1 MTKYVKI
8 SDVSKILNLIDPK
21 TKKPQN
27 HTLRYWEKKFNE
39 IAPKKINNQRYYS
52 VEQVETLKIIKYL
65 LKREGMTIAGVKN
78 ILKSNANK
86 LDIVLKNKK
95 YKKDIVDNERI
106 KKILKNISIKSK
118 KRKIDQIV
126 TKKIWI
132 SMIRAFID
140 YEYRYFKKK

>member
-39 IAPKKINNQRYYS
+39 IMPKKINNQRYYS
-52 VEQVETLKIIKYL
+52 FEQVEKLKIIKYL

-86 LDIVLKNKK
+86 LDVNKNLSLKTK
-95 YKKDIVDNERI
+95 YIKDILKLKSKNLLIKI
-106 KKILKNISIKSK
+106 KKIRNNGKKNSS
-118 KRKIDQIV
+118 
-126 TKKIWI
+126 
-132 SMIRAFID
+132 
-140 YEYRYFKKK
+140 

>member
-86 LDIVLKNKK
+86 LDVNNNLSLKTK
-95 YKKDIVDNERI
+95 YI
-106 KKILKNISIKSK
+106 KQILKLKSK
-118 KRKIDQIV
+118 NLLIKINKIRNNG
-126 TKKIWI
+126 KKN
-132 SMIRAFID
+132 SS
-140 YEYRYFKKK
+140 KSSNGS

>member
-8 SDVSKILNLIDPK
+8 SDVSKILNLVDPK

-39 IAPKKINNQRYYS
+39 IMPKKINNQRYYS
-52 VEQVETLKIIKYL
+52 FEQVEKLKIIKYL

-86 LDIVLKNKK
+86 LDVNNNLSLKTK
-95 YKKDIVDNERI
+95 YIKDILKLRSKNLLTKINKIRNNG
-106 KKILKNISIKSK
+106 KKNSS
-118 KRKIDQIV
+118 
-126 TKKIWI
+126 
-132 SMIRAFID
+132 
-140 YEYRYFKKK
+140 

>member
-27 HTLRYWEKKFNE
+27 HTLRYWEKNFNE

-52 VEQVETLKIIKYL
+52 LEQVEKLKIIKYL
-65 LKREGMTIAGVKN
+65 LKREGMTISGVKN

-86 LDIVLKNKK
+86 LDVN
-95 YKKDIVDNERI
+95 N
-106 KKILKNISIKSK
+106 NISLKTKYFNEKLKLKSK
-118 KRKIDQIV
+118 NLLIKINKIRNNG
-126 TKKIWI
+126 KKN
-132 SMIRAFID
+132 SS
-140 YEYRYFKKK
+140 KSSNGS

>member
-27 HTLRYWEKKFNE
+27 HTLRYWEKNFNE

-52 VEQVETLKIIKYL
+52 LEQVEKLKIIKYL
-65 LKREGMTIAGVKN
+65 LKREGMTISGVKN

-86 LDIVLKNKK
+86 LDVNNNMSLKTK
-95 YKKDIVDNERI
+95 YFKEK
-106 KKILKNISIKSK
+106 LKFKSK
-118 KRKIDQIV
+118 NLLNKINKIRKNG
-126 TKKIWI
+126 KKN
-132 SMIRAFID
+132 SS
-140 YEYRYFKKK
+140 KSSNGS

>member
-27 HTLRYWEKKFNE
+27 HTLRYWEKNFNE

-52 VEQVETLKIIKYL
+52 FEQVEKLKIIKYL

-86 LDIVLKNKK
+86 LDVNNNMSLKTK
-95 YKKDIVDNERI
+95 YFKEK
-106 KKILKNISIKSK
+106 LKFKSK
-118 KRKIDQIV
+118 NLLIKINKIRKNG
-126 TKKIWI
+126 KKN
-132 SMIRAFID
+132 SS
-140 YEYRYFKKK
+140 KSSNGS